1 MIYFAYTFDVN
12 PTQPGSE
19 ILQALIAERG
29 FESFDQTETGFV
41 AYIQE
46 EEAKNIDLSDLQF
59 DDFSYTYS
67 KEKIEQQNW
76 NEAWEK
82 NFEPVTVD
90 NLLLI
95 RAPFHPPQAGFRNEI
110 VIMPKMSFGTGHHQT
125 TRLMCRELFEL
136 DLKNKQVLDM
146 GCGTAIL
153 AILAK
158 QLGAGTTVGI
168 DIDQWCVEN
177 SIENCATNG
186 FSDIDIRLGDVE
198 LLASFKPFDC
208 IIANINKNILKAHM
222 AGYAKAIK
230 KDAVLLLSG
239 FFVTDAEELKQ
250 VAAENGF
257 AFQSMRNENEWCML
271 RLLKAR

>member
-1 MIYFAYTFDVN
+1 MIYFAYTFAVN

-19 ILQALIAERG
+19 ILQALIADRG

-158 QLGAGTTVGI
+158 QLGAGITVGI

-198 LLASFKPFDC
+198 LLANFKPFDC
-208 IIANINKNILKAHM
+208 IIANINKNILLAEMEH
-222 AGYAKAIK
+222 YARFLE
-230 KDAVLLLSG
+230 KDGQLLLSG
-239 FFVTDAEELKQ
+239 FYTADITDLKKAAGQFGLEE
-250 VAAENGF
+250 
-257 AFQSMRNENEWCML
+257 SL
-271 RLLKAR
+271 RDEKETWATLLLQKK